1 MPCQVIPVLYND
13 VFYYREKV
21 KVVSR
26 PLDIKL
32 YNTLSPTLSKGG
44 VDSNVVDSGIGFK
57 SQIQDS
63 LSSDLGPSQKP
74 LSRSCCLQARPTKIC
89 PVLLQKLKSRD

>member
-1 MPCQVIPVLYND
+1 MKKENFRNRGRIQVKVGNLACIFWQRRVKGVALDSCAPFVIMPCQVIPVLYND

-44 VDSNVVDSGIGFK
+44 VDSNGGVM
-57 SQIQDS
+57 
-63 LSSDLGPSQKP
+63 
-74 LSRSCCLQARPTKIC
+74 C
-89 PVLLQKLKSRD
+89 